1 MYNKRKSIHETS
13 IFLSVFLSEN
23 KISKNLSF
31 YSFKII
37 TNNISVKLSCSSYS
51 DKYFVLS
58 DNYGGDWG
66 NVTCTMTQMS
76 QREGCA

>member
-1 MYNKRKSIHETS
+1 MKLPFSFQFFSLKMK
-13 IFLSVFLSEN
+13 F
-23 KISKNLSF
+23 KKNLSF

-37 TNNISVKLSCSSYS
+37 TNNISVKLSCSTYS

-66 NVTCTMTQMS
+66 NVTCTITQMS

>member
-13 IFLSVFLSEN
+13 IFLSVFL
-23 KISKNLSF
+23 KIKFKKKLSF

-66 NVTCTMTQMS
+66 NVRCTMTQMS

>member
-1 MYNKRKSIHETS
+1 MKLPFSFQFFS
-13 IFLSVFLSEN
+13 L
-23 KISKNLSF
+23 KIKF
-31 YSFKII
+31 I

-66 NVTCTMTQMS
+66 TVTCTMTQMS